1 MSDNSRAGAILRMS
15 SLVCTLACAM
25 HVLRAMDLRTNY
37 LGLELGHPLILG
49 ASPLSENLDAVRSA
63 EDHGAAA
70 IVLRSLFEEQV
81 TLRDMAGG
89 KTERLPSQAFAEAHY
104 YLGPVSEFRQG
115 PDEYLEHLLRVKTA
129 VSIPVIAS
137 LNGITPDGWVDYAGR
152 IERAGADALELNLY
166 AIGSDPEESAA
177 ELESRLVEVVRRVR
191 ASTSLPLAAKLSP
204 SHSSLSHFA
213 LQLERAG
220 VDGLVLFNRFYQPD
234 YDLEHLAVK
243 PRLELSTSSELRWRL
258 RWIAALSSQLKVN
271 LGLSGGVHRP
281 HDVVKGL
288 LAGADAV
295 QVVSE
300 VILHGVRVFETLRAG
315 LCEWMDRNGFHEVG
329 QLRGLLNLA
338 HCSHPAA
345 FERASYLHVLNAWRP
360 LPLDRARGVW

>member
-1 MSDNSRAGAILRMS
+1 
-15 SLVCTLACAM
+15 
-25 HVLRAMDLRTNY
+25 
-37 LGLELGHPLILG
+37 
-49 ASPLSENLDAVRSA
+49 
-63 EDHGAAA
+63 
-70 IVLRSLFEEQV
+70 
-81 TLRDMAGG
+81 MARGD
-89 KTERLPSQAFAEAHY
+89 TERVHAEAFAEAQY
-104 YLGPVSEFRQG
+104 YLSPVSELRQG
-115 PDEYLEHLLRVKTA
+115 PDEYLEHLRRVKAA

-137 LNGITPDGWVDYAGR
+137 LNGITPDGWVDYAGL

-166 AIGSDPEESAA
+166 AIGSNPEQSAA

-191 ASTSLPLAAKLSP
+191 TGTTLPLAAKLSP

-258 RWIAALSSQLKVN
+258 RWMAALSSQLKVD
-271 LGLSGGVHRP
+271 LALSGGVHRP
-281 HDVVKGL
+281 EDVVKGL
-288 LAGADAV
+288 LAGADGV

-300 VILHGVRVFETLRAG
+300 VILHGVSTFRRLRNG
-315 LCEWMDRNGFHEVG
+315 LTEWMDRHGFHEVR

-345 FERASYLHVLNAWRP
+345 FERASYLHVLNAWHP

>member
-1 MSDNSRAGAILRMS
+1 
-15 SLVCTLACAM
+15 
-25 HVLRAMDLRTNY
+25 MDLRTKY
-37 LGLELGHPLILG
+37 LGLELEHPLMLG

-63 EDHGAAA
+63 EDAGASA
-70 IVLRSLFEEQV
+70 IVLRSLFEEQL
-81 TLRDMAGG
+81 TLRDIARG
-89 KTERLPSQAFAEAHY
+89 KTEGVADQAFAEAQY
-104 YLGPVSEFRQG
+104 YLPAVTELRQG
-115 PDEYLEHLLRVKTA
+115 PDEYLEHLQRVKAA
-129 VSIPVIAS
+129 VSVPVVAS
-137 LNGITPDGWVDYAGR
+137 LNGVTPDGWVNYAGL

-166 AIGSDPEESAA
+166 AIGSDPEQSAT
-177 ELESRLVEVVRRVR
+177 ELESRLVEVARRVR
-191 ASTSLPLAAKLSP
+191 ESTTLPLAAKLSP

-234 YDLEHLAVK
+234 YDLEQLAVK

-258 RWIAALSSQLKVN
+258 RWIAALSSQLEVD

-281 HDVVKGL
+281 TDVVKGL
-288 LAGADAV
+288 LAGADGV

-300 VILHGVRVFETLRAG
+300 VILHGVSAFERLREG
-315 LCEWMDRNGFHEVG
+315 LCEWMDRNGFHEIG